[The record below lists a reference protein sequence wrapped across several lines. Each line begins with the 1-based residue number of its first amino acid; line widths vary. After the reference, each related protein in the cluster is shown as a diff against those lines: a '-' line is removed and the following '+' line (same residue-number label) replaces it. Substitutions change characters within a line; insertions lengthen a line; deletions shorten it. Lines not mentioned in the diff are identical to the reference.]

1 MRFFNKKY
9 NQKLNKNYIKRRYFD
24 MRTGN
29 TTISPILQ
37 LSNFLMLS
45 YLTIND
51 IIPIWLFAPFFIV
64 GIVSAF
70 TLIGNRFRKVQT
82 TTDINMNY
90 EKASEALRTTVVCM
104 ELTIDMCEKLGVKP
118 PKAYMERLE
127 YSRSIA
133 ENKL

>member
-1 MRFFNKKY
+1 L
-9 NQKLNKNYIKRRYFD
+9 KLSKTFIKRRYFD

-29 TTISPILQ
+29 TTISPVLQ

-64 GIVSAF
+64 GIISAF

-104 ELTIDMCEKLGVKP
+104 ELTIDMAKKLGIEPAKE
-118 PKAYMERLE
+118 YLDRLE